1 MDVYPTIKITYIP
14 TAILYFMIAVGI
26 SAFSIDIA
34 FNTW

>member
-14 TAILYFMIAVGI
+14 TAIIKYKIAVGI